1 MMDLPDWYN
10 DDDGTEPLTPE
21 QEQQIKDTIVTLSAG
36 LEQVREELQMPWQY
50 VTLKRINELAADVAA
65 LMADWSVYDVYLVG
79 TYLAASAR
87 RQIMERENGK

>member
-1 MMDLPDWYN
+1 
-10 DDDGTEPLTPE
+10 
-21 QEQQIKDTIVTLSAG
+21 
-36 LEQVREELQMPWQY
+36 MPWQY